1 MISLYFFCFIKVWL
15 LPSGTLAFDTGMHP
29 MCVRSVAFQPVVE
42 LDDELIMV
50 TGDDEGTLR
59 VWRLTAQM

>member
-1 MISLYFFCFIKVWL
+1 
-15 LPSGTLAFDTGMHP
+15 